1 MEEDKLMFIINPV
14 AGGGKALK
22 VWTKNIYPI
31 LEKKKISFDYLFT
44 QKPYDGFNLA
54 MEGIKKGYKK
64 LVSVGGD
71 GTVNEI
77 VNAIMSQDIID
88 PIEISV
94 GSIGSGSGNDWG
106 KSIGIPANYEE
117 AVSNLRK
124 DNFILQDV
132 GKVGYIQTSV
142 EKTRYF
148 VNVAGMGFDAEVTYK
163 ANKSKKRLFGK
174 LSYSLNLLS
183 TLISFKDLY
192 VEIKIDGEKV
202 YANQALT
209 LNVGICRYSGGG
221 MMFTPKAKYDD
232 GLFDVTV
239 VDKISVGTI
248 LVNLRKI
255 YDGSFVNH
263 EAVKTFRGKSVE
275 ITSKEK
281 LYLET
286 DGESLGHSP
295 LYFEIFPQR
304 LKVLSG
310 LKIEH

>member
-14 AGGGKALK
+14 AGGGRALK

-31 LEKKKISFDYLFT
+31 LEKKKIEFDYLFT
-44 QKPYDGFNLA
+44 KKPYDGFNLA
-54 MEGIKKGYKK
+54 LEGIKKGYKK
-64 LVSVGGD
+64 IVSVGGD

-77 VNAIMSQDIID
+77 VNAIMLQDIID

-106 KSIGIPANYEE
+106 KSVGIPTNFEE
-117 AVSNLRK
+117 AVINLQK

-132 GKVGYIQTSV
+132 GKVSYIQKGV

-148 VNVAGMGFDAEVTYK
+148 VNVAGMGFDAEVTYR

-174 LSYSLNLLS
+174 LSYSLILFSVLF
-183 TLISFKDLY
+183 SFEDPY
-192 VEIKIDGEKV
+192 VEIKIDGKKV
-202 YANQALT
+202 YENQALT

-221 MMFTPKAKYDD
+221 MMLTPKAKYDD
-232 GLFDVTV
+232 GLFDITV

-248 LVNLRKI
+248 LANLRKI
-255 YDGSFVNH
+255 YDGSFINH
-263 EAVKTFRGKSVE
+263 QAVKTFRGKSIE

-281 LYLET
+281 LYLEA

-310 LKIEH
+310 

>member
-1 MEEDKLMFIINPV
+1 MEEVKILFIVNPA

-31 LEKKKISFDYLFT
+31 LEKKKIEFDYLFT
-44 QKPYDGFNLA
+44 KKPYDGFNLA
-54 MEGIKKGYKK
+54 LEGIKKGYKK
-64 LVSVGGD
+64 IVSVGGD

-77 VNAIMSQDIID
+77 VNAIMLQDIID

-106 KSIGIPANYEE
+106 KSVGIPTNFEE
-117 AVSNLRK
+117 AVINLQK

-132 GKVGYIQTSV
+132 GKVSYIQKGV

-148 VNVAGMGFDAEVTYK
+148 VNVAGMGFDAEVTYR

-174 LSYSLNLLS
+174 LSYSLILFSVLF
-183 TLISFKDLY
+183 SFEDPY
-192 VEIKIDGEKV
+192 VEIKIDGKKV
-202 YANQALT
+202 YENQALT

-221 MMFTPKAKYDD
+221 MMLTPKAKYDD
-232 GLFDVTV
+232 GLFDITV

-248 LVNLRKI
+248 LANLRKI
-255 YDGSFVNH
+255 YDGSFINH
-263 EAVKTFRGKSVE
+263 QAVKTFRGKSIE

-281 LYLET
+281 LYLEA
-286 DGESLGHSP
+286 DGESLGDSP

-310 LKIEH
+310 